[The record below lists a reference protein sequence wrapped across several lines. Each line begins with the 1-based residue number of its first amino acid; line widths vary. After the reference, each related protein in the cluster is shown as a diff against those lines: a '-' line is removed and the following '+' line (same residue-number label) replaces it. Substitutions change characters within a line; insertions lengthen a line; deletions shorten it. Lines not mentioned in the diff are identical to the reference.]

1 MKMEGS
7 EGGENGTAE
16 FDPKSYEEKSRD
28 QKTKNTQSEDDLFDL
43 FMKEVNEA
51 NSKSTNQG
59 KNIGRNNHSKRVKIS
74 KLLIE
79 GKIKEAISSS
89 YGNDE
94 LTIGTSEEE
103 ILRLTSRV
111 FANAYEV
118 IGIPVDSDDSVIGKK
133 YRKLSLLIHP
143 DKISHEKAREAF
155 EILNKAY
162 EELQKAENR
171 VKYKE
176 VWKRAEELVKK
187 ENKKNKLFKKDQQ
200 DQETYKKEFNKQ
212 VIEMCEKLLND
223 LQERKEYSEKCLL
236 ANHRFEQEL
245 YRQKLQ
251 EEKERCVQ
259 RQKWNEKFEERAQ
272 GWRSYK
278 QNNSKL
284 FNNKSSFDNDD

>member
-7 EGGENGTAE
+7 EGSENEPVE
-16 FDPKSYEEKSRD
+16 FVEKNLEENSRD
-28 QKTKNTQSEDDLFDL
+28 QKKKNAQEGCDLFDL
-43 FMKEVNEA
+43 FMKEVDEPS
-51 NSKSTNQG
+51 SKGTHHG
-59 KNIGRNNHSKRVKIS
+59 KNVTKNNKSKRAKIS

-79 GKIKEAISSS
+79 GKIDEAISSS

-94 LTIGTSEEE
+94 FITGTSDEE
-103 ILRLTSRV
+103 ILRLTSRI
-111 FANAYEV
+111 FTNSYEV
-118 IGIPVDSDDSVIGKK
+118 LGIPVDSDDAVIGKR

-143 DKISHEKAREAF
+143 DKTNHEKAREAF
-155 EILNKAY
+155 DILNKAY
-162 EELQKAENR
+162 EDLQKAENR

-187 ENKKNKLFKKDQQ
+187 ENKKNKALKKIKQ
-200 DQETYKKEFNKQ
+200 DQEVFKKEFNKQ
-212 VIEMCEKLLND
+212 VIEMSEKLLND
-223 LQERKEYSEKCLL
+223 IKERKEYSEKCLL

-251 EEKERCVQ
+251 EEKEKCIQ

-278 QNNSKL
+278 QNNSRI
-284 FNNKSSFDNDD
+284 FNNKSSFDND

>member
-1 MKMEGS
+1 MERS
-7 EGGENGTAE
+7 ESGGNETVE
-16 FDPKSYEEKSRD
+16 FIEKSSEKNSRD
-28 QKTKNTQSEDDLFDL
+28 QEKKNSQNDDLFDL
-43 FMKEVNEA
+43 FMKEVNES
-51 NSKSTNQG
+51 NSESKQLGKSIA
-59 KNIGRNNHSKRVKIS
+59 KNNYSKRAKIS
-74 KLLIE
+74 KFLIE

-94 LTIGTSEEE
+94 VTIGTSEEE

-118 IGIPVDSDDSVIGKK
+118 MGIPVDSDDAIIGKK

-143 DKISHEKAREAF
+143 DKTSHEKAREAF
-155 EILNKAY
+155 DILNKAY

-171 VKYKE
+171 IKYKQ

-200 DQETYKKEFNKQ
+200 GQEDFKREFNKQ
-212 VIEMCEKLLND
+212 VIEMSEKLLND
-223 LQERKEYSEKCLL
+223 IQERKEYSEKCLL

-251 EEKERCVQ
+251 EEKEKCLQ

-284 FNNKSSFDNDD
+284 FNNKSSFDSDD